1 MIETKMPI
9 IPPGLTKS
17 PPLHVPVG
25 EVQITR
31 EAAFALLASSVSLD
45 DVLKWH
51 ATGYGSD
58 PDQEHDWDNYELAEV
73 GGANVSIHYLHFEDE
88 YRVPVQLR
96 VETPANRRV
105 TMISI
110 HTRAE

>member
-17 PPLHVPVG
+17 PPLDVPVG
-25 EVQITR
+25 EVHITR
-31 EAAFALLASSVSLD
+31 DAVYALLASSVALN
-45 DVLKWH
+45 DVLEWH

-58 PDQEHDWDNYELAEV
+58 PDQEDDWDNYEAAEV
-73 GGANVSIHYLHFEDE
+73 GGANVSVHYLNFENE

-96 VETPANRRV
+96 VETLPNRKA

-110 HTRAE
+110 HTGAD